1 MGMLS
6 LKRRGTRNGV
16 WYASGFF
23 GPHRVRHSL
32 ATKDRDLAIDRLACY
47 EADLIS
53 GKIDLSNPAP
63 AKRKNKFKN
72 VARRYISS
80 PRTGNSHST
89 KQYTLALAD
98 HFGDFDIDSIDE
110 NDIEEYIEVRHMQ
123 KGNSNNSIRRALT
136 QLQSILNFAASLSL
150 RETIKIRKPAEDPH
164 KTDTFTDEEIEA
176 IFPALH
182 PDVRRVCIFL
192 LKTGARPCEATALE
206 YSDIDFTNNSVM
218 LKSYKGAGGLQRG
231 RRVPLH
237 PDALAVIPRSTPL
250 PTTKVFLKEGAEY
263 ADTKQIQYNF
273 KAATRPLD
281 IDKTPYALRHTFA
294 TKLARKGVPP
304 KVIADLLGHSDLKM
318 VMRYMNTTFEDQVSA
333 VMSL

>member
-6 LKRRGTRNGV
+6 LKRRGTRNGT

-32 ATKDRDLAIDRLACY
+32 ATKERDLALDRLSCY

-53 GKIDLSNPAP
+53 GKIDLSSPAP

-80 PRTGNSHST
+80 PRTGNSLST
-89 KQYTLALAD
+89 KEYTLQLAD
-98 HFGDFDIDSIDE
+98 YFGDFDIDSIDE
-110 NDIEEYIEVRHMQ
+110 NDIEEYIEEKHMT
-123 KGNSNNSIRRALT
+123 KGNSNSSIRRALT
-136 QLQSILNFAASLSL
+136 QLQSVLNFAASLGL
-150 RETIKIRKPAEDPH
+150 REPIKIKKPPEDPH
-164 KTDTFTDEEIEA
+164 KTDTFSAEEIEA
-176 IFPALH
+176 IFSTLH
-182 PDVRRVCIFL
+182 PDVKRICIFL
-192 LKTGARPCEATALE
+192 LKTGARPCEATSLE

-237 PDALAVIPRSTPL
+237 PDALAVIPQSTPL
-250 PTTKVFLKEGAEY
+250 PTTKVFLKEGSPY
-263 ADTKQIQYNF
+263 ATTKQIQYSF
-273 KAATRPLD
+273 TSATRPLG
-281 IDKTPYALRHTFA
+281 ISKTPYALRHTFA
-294 TKLARKGVPP
+294 TNLARKGVPP